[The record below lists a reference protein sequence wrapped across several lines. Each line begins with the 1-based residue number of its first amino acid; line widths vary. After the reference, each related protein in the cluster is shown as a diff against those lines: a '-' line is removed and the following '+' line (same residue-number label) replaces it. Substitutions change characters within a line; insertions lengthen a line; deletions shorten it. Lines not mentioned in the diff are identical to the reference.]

1 VEANHQAVNRQ
12 GIIIAVY
19 LFIFG
24 IGRPGK
30 ATKRREA
37 DMLTMT
43 VQRPASSVHPAILPS

>member
-1 VEANHQAVNRQ
+1 MEANHQAVNRQ